1 MRKKIAIFASGNG
14 SDMQSVVDACDTG
27 QINADV
33 ALLIVNK
40 SEIGAIDRAVK
51 HVIPYCVCKLSD
63 YTDHSE
69 RDKVILNKLLEYK
82 IDLVVLA
89 GYLSVVTDV
98 IVNAYQGRIINIH
111 PSLIPRHCGK
121 GYYGR
126 KVHESVI
133 ASGDKESGATVHYV
147 EVGVDTGKI
156 LAQIKVDVYD
166 NDTPDT
172 LQARVL
178 KEEHIILPQVV
189 ADLCRDKE

>member
-27 QINADV
+27 QIDADV